1 MNLKVGQKAP
11 VFSLP
16 DQEGKMHKL
25 SNHKGEWVLLY
36 FYPKDNTT
44 GCTKEACMIRD
55 SYPAFKKLNA
65 KVFGASIDSVAK
77 HKKFAEK
84 YDLPF
89 TLLADEDKELVQKYG
104 VWGEKKFMGRKYM
117 GIFRMSFLIDPNGKI
132 AKIYE
137 HVNPELHA
145 EEVLADLKALGAR

>member
-1 MNLKVGQKAP
+1 MNLKVGQLAP
-11 VFSLP
+11 RFSLP
-16 DQEGKMHKL
+16 DQDGKMHKL
-25 SNHKGEWVLLY
+25 SDHKGEWVLLY

-55 SYPAFKKLNA
+55 NYPAFQKLKA
-65 KVFGASIDSVAK
+65 KVFGASIDSVSK

-89 TLLADEDKELVQKYG
+89 TLLADEDKELVTKYG

-117 GIFRMSFLIDPNGKI
+117 GIFRMSFLINPDGKI

-137 HVNPELHA
+137 KVNPESHA
-145 EEVLADLKALGAR
+145 EEVLADLKELGAK